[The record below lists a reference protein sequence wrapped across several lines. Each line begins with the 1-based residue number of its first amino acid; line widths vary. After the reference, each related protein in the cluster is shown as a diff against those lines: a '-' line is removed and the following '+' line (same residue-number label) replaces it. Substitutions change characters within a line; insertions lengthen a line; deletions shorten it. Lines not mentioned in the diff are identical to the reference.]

1 MGKPKYG
8 LREIKARNPR
18 MQNMLRMIGFG
29 ENIGSGF
36 PSILQAWHKESWRM
50 PDLHEETDLRLVELK
65 LWTASLVSKETEAS
79 LHQNFGHQFEM
90 LSTNEKMTLATAI
103 EEGVV
108 TNARMQQ
115 LLKLNSLEIAKL
127 LTHLVSLQM
136 LLVDGKGRGTTY
148 TANSSFI
155 LSNDRKENDRKE
167 NDRKE
172 RGGKFTQKGHFGC
185 N

>member
-1 MGKPKYG
+1 
-8 LREIKARNPR
+8 
-18 MQNMLRMIGFG
+18 
-29 ENIGSGF
+29 
-36 PSILQAWHKESWRM
+36 
-50 PDLHEETDLRLVELK
+50 
-65 LWTASLVSKETEAS
+65 
-79 LHQNFGHQFEM
+79 M

-108 TNARMQQ
+108 THARMQQ

-167 NDRKE
+167 RGASLRRKGILDAIKTNNKITVPKIAQTLGYAE
-172 RGGKFTQKGHFGC
+172 STINRDFAYLREHGYIIRIGGPKYGYWKILKEE
-185 N
+185 